1 MGNQTSRF
9 STLRLSSISEYLEH
23 ANRLRDE
30 WEAGKEQEYLSSPWF
45 RGVPNRAYDLV
56 PSYHRF
62 AQVYPRTTEDD
73 LRDEFVRRAY
83 PLLDRSRPAD
93 HWEWYFLMQHYSLP
107 TRLLDW
113 SVSSLV
119 GLFFAVYDG
128 AMLKGDWTKQMDQPP
143 EYNAAVWMMDAE
155 VLNKDTLQSSFTR
168 DEPIPRYDHPSLV
181 ARYLNP
187 RPFDP
192 PDWPEKPLAI
202 LPAYTNQR
210 LVAQKGTFVLFG
222 KSARPLQRRL
232 DWRVDGEAHLVKF
245 IIPRKKVPEFRG
257 GLINAGITAATLF
270 PELGMLSTD
279 MFHDWCWKSVA
290 GR

>member
-202 LPAYTNQR
+202 LPAYTNHAWWHKKEHSCCSGSR
-210 LVAQKGTFVLFG
+210 PARCKGGWTGVWMASPIWLNSSSQEKKCRSFG
-222 KSARPLQRRL
+222 GVSSMPGSL
-232 DWRVDGEAHLVKF
+232 
-245 IIPRKKVPEFRG
+245 PRHYSLNWG
-257 GLINAGITAATLF
+257 
-270 PELGMLSTD
+270 
-279 MFHDWCWKSVA
+279 C
-290 GR
+290 